1 MKLFI
6 DARDFTS
13 RFLGHRA
20 LPNAHVGVKYVV
32 VISSSAMWCT
42 AIREKERERI
52 LFTKAKNK
60 IKILN
65 NNQPQ
70 WQADRKGKC
79 PLTWLP
85 LT

>member
-6 DARDFTS
+6 DAQDFTS

-42 AIREKERERI
+42 AIRETERDREFYSPRQK
-52 LFTKAKNK
+52 TK
-60 IKILN
+60 
-65 NNQPQ
+65 
-70 WQADRKGKC
+70 
-79 PLTWLP
+79 
-85 LT
+85 